1 MFGDSK
7 ESRFLKKL
15 KLLIDTE
22 FTKMKISYKIINK
35 LLYLYTPKNRG
46 CIPRQK

>member
-1 MFGDSK
+1 MFGDGK

-46 CIPRQK
+46 YILRQK